1 MGKEIT
7 KEEWF
12 QYELK
17 VHFLDGA
24 YRKRTLEI
32 YSPLDEENFL
42 YYQMKLPIW
51 KMDTGEYYNTDFIT
65 SIEIGV
71 KDIQNVIGDSELSL
85 GLYATL
91 EEIKKYN
98 EKVLKKKK
106 WQF

>member
-1 MGKEIT
+1 MRKEIT

-17 VHFLDGA
+17 VHFSDGA
-24 YRKRTLEI
+24 YRKRTLER

-51 KMDTGEYYNTDFIT
+51 KMDTGEYYNTNFIT
-65 SIEIGV
+65 SIEIGI
-71 KDIQNVIGDSELSL
+71 KDIQNVIGDSELGL

-91 EEIKKYN
+91 EGIEKYN
-98 EKVLKKKK
+98 EEVLKKKK

>member
-1 MGKEIT
+1 MRKEIT

-17 VHFLDGA
+17 VHFSDGA
-24 YRKRTLEI
+24 YRKRTLER

-51 KMDTGEYYNTDFIT
+51 KMDTGEYYNTNFIT
-65 SIEIGV
+65 SIEIGI
-71 KDIQNVIGDSELSL
+71 KDIQNVIGDSELDL

-91 EEIKKYN
+91 EEIEKHNKKVM
-98 EKVLKKKK
+98 EETK
-106 WQF
+106 WQL

>member
-7 KEEWF
+7 KKEWF

-17 VHFLDGA
+17 VHFSDGA
-24 YRKRTLEI
+24 YRKRTLEE
-32 YSPLDEENFL
+32 YSFLDEETFL

-51 KMDTGEYYNTDFIT
+51 KMDTGEYYNTNFIA
-65 SIEIGV
+65 SVEIGI
-71 KDIQNVIGDSELSL
+71 KDIQYVIGDSELDL
-85 GLYATL
+85 GLYATR

-98 EKVLKKKK
+98 EEVLKKKK